1 MKEVLQEGLENFQE
15 GGGFRTIA
23 RRFAQAVPF
32 WVMGPGA
39 VGFIAGEILPGLP
52 DFLNAPVTANA
63 LPSIEYGP
71 QWAVTGAEIGLGAA
85 VIDAVARPFFVGAA
99 IRRGELYDIPEMP
112 NIVDYAVRQTRRMVA
127 RVRGRRQDVQ
137 QDLSSISPPF
147 LPPHEE

>member
-1 MKEVLQEGLENFQE
+1 MKEIFQEGMDNFQE

-23 RRFAQAVPF
+23 RRFAQAAPL
-32 WVMGPGA
+32 WVIGPGA
-39 VGFIAGEILPGLP
+39 AGFVAGDILPGLP

-99 IRRGELYDIPEMP
+99 IRRGELDEIPTMP
-112 NIVDYAVRQTRRMVA
+112 NVGDYASYYIRRSAQGLAQSM
-127 RVRGRRQDVQ
+127 RRHP
-137 QDLSSISPPF
+137 S
-147 LPPHEE
+147 EE